1 MEGEPTGGEN
11 WTLLDKSPQAHPLG
25 GTTNNICN
33 KEIALLI
40 KLRTIENIA
49 TGEAT
54 RAIASLHFFDYF
66 NFFVSNSV
74 YNTHN
79 THGFYSIS
87 WWTELCWWFLQ
98 YLYLLACD
106 PIKLSMLL
114 LNPLCNRTLST
125 FWTLLYFSVTVK
137 CTGWLM
143 AHKDLLN
150 SVYVT
155 WTFKINAVTL
165 VVMMAMRILL
175 AMATSIYMAF
185 I

>member
-1 MEGEPTGGEN
+1 MIMRAGWWNFRRLVEHLPQGISHQVQVAQESEAVQRGRGGLATRGLHRYTACYMCAWWVWVGGSCIHSIVDDCMEGEPTGGEN

-79 THGFYSIS
+79 THGFYS
-87 WWTELCWWFLQ
+87 
-98 YLYLLACD
+98 
-106 PIKLSMLL
+106 
-114 LNPLCNRTLST
+114 
-125 FWTLLYFSVTVK
+125 V
-137 CTGWLM
+137 
-143 AHKDLLN
+143 
-150 SVYVT
+150 
-155 WTFKINAVTL
+155 
-165 VVMMAMRILL
+165 
-175 AMATSIYMAF
+175 
-185 I
+185 

>member
-1 MEGEPTGGEN
+1 MQTYDYESRVMKFCEISGAPPPRHQSPSASGPGVRGSAERGGEVLQQGGFTDTLPAICVHVWVWVGGSCIHSIVDDCMEGEPTGGEN

-79 THGFYSIS
+79 THGFYS
-87 WWTELCWWFLQ
+87 
-98 YLYLLACD
+98 
-106 PIKLSMLL
+106 
-114 LNPLCNRTLST
+114 
-125 FWTLLYFSVTVK
+125 V
-137 CTGWLM
+137 
-143 AHKDLLN
+143 
-150 SVYVT
+150 
-155 WTFKINAVTL
+155 
-165 VVMMAMRILL
+165 
-175 AMATSIYMAF
+175 
-185 I
+185 

>member
-1 MEGEPTGGEN
+1 MIMRAGWWNFRRLVEHLPQGISHQVQVAQESEAVQRGRGEVLQQGGFTDSLPAICVHVWVWVGGSCIHSIVDDCMEGEPTGGEN

-79 THGFYSIS
+79 THGFYS
-87 WWTELCWWFLQ
+87 
-98 YLYLLACD
+98 
-106 PIKLSMLL
+106 
-114 LNPLCNRTLST
+114 
-125 FWTLLYFSVTVK
+125 V
-137 CTGWLM
+137 
-143 AHKDLLN
+143 
-150 SVYVT
+150 
-155 WTFKINAVTL
+155 
-165 VVMMAMRILL
+165 
-175 AMATSIYMAF
+175 
-185 I
+185 